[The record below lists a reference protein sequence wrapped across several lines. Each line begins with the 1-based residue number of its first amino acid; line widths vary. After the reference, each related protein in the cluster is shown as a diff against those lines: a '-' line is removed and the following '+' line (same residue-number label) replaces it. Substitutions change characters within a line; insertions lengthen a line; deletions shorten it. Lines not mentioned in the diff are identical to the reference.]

1 MSIKVDTPYELSDFE
16 NKLLDLARRVAED
29 SPDRSRKVGAVL
41 VRPDGSIV
49 SVGSNTLP
57 EGVEHE
63 DQYLERPAKYDWTE
77 HAERNAIFTAA
88 REGLATKGC
97 TMVLPW
103 FPCKECARAIVQ
115 SGVSRVIAQYP
126 DVDDPTW
133 GDGFRVGL
141 QLFAKAG
148 VRFDA
153 YVDDTPMP
161 SARAEG
167 DHAHVHV
174 DPDRPSVDE
183 LVQQWNE
190 ALCPPPRARPRI

>member
-1 MSIKVDTPYELSDFE
+1 MSNPKEAPYELSDFE
-16 NKLLDLARRVAED
+16 SKLLDIARRVAKD

-49 SVGSNTLP
+49 SVGTNTLT

-63 DQYLERPAKYDWTE
+63 DRYLERPAKYDWTE
-77 HAERNAIFTAA
+77 HAERNAIFAAA

-115 SGVSRVIAQYP
+115 CGVSRVVAQYP
-126 DVDDPTW
+126 DVNDPTW
-133 GDGFRVGL
+133 GDGFKVGL
-141 QLFAKAG
+141 ELFAKAG
-148 VRFDA
+148 IRFDA

-161 SARAEG
+161 TARA
-167 DHAHVHV
+167 DD
-174 DPDRPSVDE
+174 DPDHTHLHQEGPSVE
-183 LVQQWNE
+183 EVVEQWN
-190 ALCPPPRARPRI
+190 AAIKQPPRARLKI